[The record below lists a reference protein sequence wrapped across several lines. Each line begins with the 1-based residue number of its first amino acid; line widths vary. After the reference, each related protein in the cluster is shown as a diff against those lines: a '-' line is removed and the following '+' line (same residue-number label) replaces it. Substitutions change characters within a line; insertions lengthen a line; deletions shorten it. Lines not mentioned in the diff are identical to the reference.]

1 MVKQPGGKEQP
12 SSPKKFDDFQEFSE
26 NQFTSS
32 YPREINPSYEDP
44 AFLTVSSDGVRRS
57 VYRQDYQIYRFN
69 FASCCQ
75 AIALILA
82 VLMLI
87 NSLLYLSF
95 QLQAAPRPDWPYV
108 LSWIFFA
115 ESGGLLLFSGLAI
128 PKFTITVKKFRLSK
142 NFNPHISQLQFAFVH
157 SLTYFI
163 SGLLMVGLSFIAYNA
178 LT

>member
-1 MVKQPGGKEQP
+1 LVKQPGGKEQI

-26 NQFTSS
+26 NLFASS
-32 YPREINPSYEDP
+32 PPKEIHPSYEDP

-57 VYRQDYQIYRFN
+57 VCRQDYQIYRFN

-75 AIALILA
+75 AIALILTF
-82 VLMLI
+82 LMLI

-95 QLQAAPRPDWPYV
+95 QLQAVPRPDWPYV
-108 LSWIFFA
+108 LPWIFFA

-128 PKFTITVKKFRLSK
+128 PKFTITVKKFRFSK

-163 SGLLMVGLSFIAYNA
+163 SGLLMVALSFIAYNA